1 MREPADRETADI
13 VRTDIDLPNIPPEAA
28 ARRFAVGL
36 ALAFACAPAFAQ
48 TPPESPVVDDKKLEL
63 KSVEDTLDV
72 STEHRKKIE
81 AEVAAIRSDRARL
94 NEALM
99 DASARVS
106 AADARLA
113 QVEQRLDTLAG
124 SEEGIRRSLEG
135 RRGLVGEIL
144 AVLQRM
150 GRRAPPALLVN
161 PEDML
166 QAIRTSMQLG
176 AVLPEL
182 RAETQAL
189 AADLQ
194 ELKNVRAGMAQER
207 EKLAREQRALGAERA
222 RLAALV
228 ETRQKALG
236 EAESALDAERRRA
249 EDLARQAGSLK
260 DLIARMEADL
270 SGAHRAAEE
279 ARKAED
285 SRQQAA
291 ALESE
296 EQKARIAASPFKDTA
311 RLAPAVA
318 FAATKGR
325 APLPVNGQIL
335 KAFGDTDAYG
345 GAEKGLSIAAR
356 PKAVVVSPADG
367 WVSFAAPYRGYG
379 QLLILNAGEGYYVV
393 LAGMERIHVA
403 HGQFVLAGEPVATM
417 GDGAA
422 RAASVAG
429 IGASQPILY
438 VEFRKDGSP
447 IDPSPWWAR
456 GDVKKVRG

>member
-1 MREPADRETADI
+1 MRIQDKRLAEGWRAR
-13 VRTDIDLPNIPPEAA
+13 LAA
-28 ARRFAVGL
+28 WL
-36 ALAFACAPAFAQ
+36 ALALACALASASALTAPAQAQ
-48 TPPESPVVDDKKLEL
+48 NPPPPPLEDPVGDKKLEL
-63 KSVEDTLDV
+63 KSVEDTLGV
-72 STEHRKKIE
+72 SAAHRKKIE
-81 AEVAAIRSDRARL
+81 MEVAAIGVDRARL

-99 DASARVS
+99 EATARVG

-113 QVEQRLDTLAG
+113 DVERRLDTLAG
-124 SEEGIRRSLEG
+124 SQDGIRRSLDG
-135 RRGLVGEIL
+135 RRALVGEIL
-144 AVLQRM
+144 GVLQRM
-150 GRRAPPALLVN
+150 GRRTPPALLAN
-161 PEDML
+161 PEDVL

-194 ELKNVRAGMAQER
+194 ELKNVRAGMAVER
-207 EKLAREQRALGAERA
+207 ERLALEQRGLGEERT
-222 RLAALV
+222 RLAALF

-236 EAESALDAERRRA
+236 EAQSALDAERRRA

-270 SGAHRAAEE
+270 SGAQRAADE

-285 SRQQAA
+285 ARRQTA
-291 ALESE
+291 ALETE

-318 FAATKGR
+318 FAATRGR
-325 APLPVNGQIL
+325 APMPVNGQIL
-335 KAFGDTDAYG
+335 KAFGDNDAFG
-345 GAEKGLSIAAR
+345 GAEKGMSIAAR
-356 PKAVVVSPADG
+356 PKSVVVSPADG
-367 WVSFAAPYRGYG
+367 WVAFAAPYRGYG

-417 GDGAA
+417 GEGAT
-422 RAASVAG
+422 RAASTAA

>member
-1 MREPADRETADI
+1 M
-13 VRTDIDLPNIPPEAA
+13 RTDIALPSIPPEAGYRARRAA
-28 ARRFAVGL
+28 ARL

-48 TPPESPVVDDKKLEL
+48 TPPENPVVDDKKLEL
-63 KSVEDTLDV
+63 KSVEDTLGV

-81 AEVAAIRSDRARL
+81 AEVAGIRSDRARL

-207 EKLAREQRALGAERA
+207 EKLAREQRALGGERA
-222 RLAALV
+222 RLAALL

-249 EDLARQAGSLK
+249 EELARQAGSLK

-285 SRQQAA
+285 NRQQAA

-325 APLPVNGQIL
+325 APLPVSGQIL
-335 KAFGDTDAYG
+335 KGFGDTDAYG
-345 GAEKGLSIAAR
+345 GAEKGLSIAVR

-447 IDPSPWWAR
+447 IDPSPWWVR